1 MTESVALVKGAG
13 TFRADCTGHYLPKKD
28 MRSGE
33 FGLSFRWRMAR
44 VESSGIKGL
53 PRLKWE

>member
-1 MTESVALVKGAG
+1 MTESIALVKEAG
-13 TFRADCTGHYLPKKD
+13 TFRADCIGHYLPKKD

-53 PRLKWE
+53 P